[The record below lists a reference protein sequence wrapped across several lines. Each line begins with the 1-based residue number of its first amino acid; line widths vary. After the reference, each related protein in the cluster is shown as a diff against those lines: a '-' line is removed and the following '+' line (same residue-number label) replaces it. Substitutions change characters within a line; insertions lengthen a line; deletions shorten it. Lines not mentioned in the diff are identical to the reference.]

1 MTPHLPSGA
10 MRTAQT
16 ERKEERRALHA
27 ERIRRARAEPKAE
40 CKAIDAEPKDRAW
53 ADEFLTEI
61 RAEEHEDRKLPDAER
76 KRKDAERKR
85 RARVKRAESGL
96 PPYKRPPLSAAA
108 RVADAL
114 RKRKSRAQLTIEFE
128 SSLELVAKRLN
139 RDEKTTPP
147 VRSIVASVEVI
158 CGEKKLIPRTRLS
171 SKTTIHGTPSLL
183 RKAVDIDVLSR
194 TIGLVAHAKKM
205 R

>member
-1 MTPHLPSGA
+1 

-27 ERIRRARAEPKAE
+27 ERIRRARAQPKAE

-53 ADEFLTEI
+53 AEEFLTEI
-61 RAEEHEDRKLPDAER
+61 RAEEHEDRKAIDVEPKDRAWAEEFLTEIRAEEREDRKLPDAER

-114 RKRKSRAQLTIEFE
+114 RKRKSRAQLTIDFE

-183 RKAVDIDVLSR
+183 
-194 TIGLVAHAKKM
+194 
-205 R
+205 